1 MAPASDPLA
10 DEALLQAVTEL
21 LESHRAVV
29 PGRELFQTLLDRLLA
44 LTNSEYGFVGEVIH
58 DGRGRPC
65 LKSWATTNI
74 AWNEETQRLYAQ
86 AEERGMIFSRLD
98 SLYGAVLTTG
108 HLILSNDP
116 AHDSR
121 SCGLPPGHPP
131 LESFMGIPFHGRDGL
146 LGMAGLANRPGGYDA
161 ELALRLRPF
170 LAAAG
175 KLLQERTDHRRLE
188 ALEADLAR
196 CRARQPSG
204 DGWIE
209 LGGGYRFDPAALRL
223 EHQGQP
229 VVLARK
235 ELALLLLLAEH
246 LGEVVPYARIEER
259 IWPQVVVG
267 PDSLRSLLRRLRR
280 RAPELP
286 IRTVRG
292 VGVMLAP
299 QVRE

>member
-1 MAPASDPLA
+1 MAPASDPLT
-10 DEALLQAVTEL
+10 DEALLRAVTEL
-21 LESHRAVV
+21 LESHRATV
-29 PGRELFQTLLDRLLA
+29 PGRSLFQTLLDRLLA
-44 LTNSEYGFVGEVIH
+44 LTESEYGFVGEVIH
-58 DGRGRPC
+58 DGRGRPR

-108 HLILSNDP
+108 HLIISNDP
-116 AHDSR
+116 ARDSR

-131 LESFMGIPFHGRDGL
+131 LNSFMGIPFQGRDRL

-175 KLLQERTDHRRLE
+175 TLLQMRLDYRHLGAME
-188 ALEADLAR
+188 AALAR
-196 CRARQPSG
+196 CQARQVPA
-204 DGWIE
+204 GWLE
-209 LGGGYRFDPAALRL
+209 LGGGYRFDPATLRL
-223 EHQGQP
+223 ERKGRP

-235 ELALLLLLAEH
+235 ELALLLLLAKH
-246 LGEVVPYARIEER
+246 LGEVVPYDRIEEE

-267 PDSLRSLLRRLRR
+267 PASLRSLLRRLRQH
-280 RAPELP
+280 APGLP

-299 QVRE
+299 RA